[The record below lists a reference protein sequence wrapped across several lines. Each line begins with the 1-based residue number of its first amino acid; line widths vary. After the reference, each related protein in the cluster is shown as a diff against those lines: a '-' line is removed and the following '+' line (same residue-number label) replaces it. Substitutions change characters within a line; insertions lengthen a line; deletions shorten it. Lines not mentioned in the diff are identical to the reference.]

1 MGPVNDSDLG
11 ITRLLC
17 FQFRRNSTT
26 HSIEAHSHV
35 FAHICVDLDV
45 DLQQKYVIITGEM
58 IQ

>member
-45 DLQQKYVIITGEM
+45 DLQQKYVIITS
-58 IQ
+58 